1 MAAPAPQ
8 YWGGPPPHQ
17 AGMVPLNAIV
27 GPPPSGVALASTFF
41 GDTPA
46 PLECSHCGQPGLTE
60 VRHSMSL
67 AAVVGCLASFGVGI
81 CFLLPGGDC
90 LWHKHHFCPAC
101 RQKVADFVKDDH
113 CLVMDPPNWEKP
125 SYAVP
130 A

>member
-1 MAAPAPQ
+1 
-8 YWGGPPPHQ
+8 
-17 AGMVPLNAIV
+17 MVPPNAIV
-27 GPPPSGVALASTFF
+27 GPPPRGVALASTFF

-46 PLECSHCGQPGLTE
+46 PVECSHCGQPGLTE

-101 RQKVADFVKDDH
+101 RQKVADFIKDDQ
-113 CLVMDPPNWEKP
+113 CLVMDPPNWERP